1 MKLNSTG
8 SYSYSNGHYWS
19 YDTKLTDT
27 FKGYKI
33 YNGTWYSSTT
43 AKHQAK
49 LRYEYSYDIT
59 LTQCSYGD
67 WDAEQMIKNEIDY
80 IKNQIKTLEPKRN
93 TQKKLD
99 TIAELTSKLEL
110 LESLVSEE
118 TEEKTDWFEEF
129 RACWNELSDKNKE
142 HVRKGLGDNLIQSEE
157 QAKNV
162 TATIK
167 SMLLMQNVGLL

>member
-33 YNGTWYSSTT
+33 YNGTWYSATT

-59 LTQCSYGD
+59 LTQCGYGD
-67 WDAEQMIKNEIDY
+67 WDAEQMIKDEIDY

-129 RACWNELSDKNKE
+129 QTCWNELSDKNKE